1 MGLVVEQ
8 LVAVEAADLVE
19 VQLVAEAMGLVVVWF
34 EAGQE

>member
-1 MGLVVEQ
+1 MGLVVER

-19 VQLVAEAMGLVVVWF
+19 VQLVVEAMGLVVVWL